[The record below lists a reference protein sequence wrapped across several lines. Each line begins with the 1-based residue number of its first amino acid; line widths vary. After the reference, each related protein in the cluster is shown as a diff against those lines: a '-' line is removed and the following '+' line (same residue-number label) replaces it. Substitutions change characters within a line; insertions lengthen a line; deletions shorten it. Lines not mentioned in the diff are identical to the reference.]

1 MHTCIP
7 NKNQINI
14 SFGVFL
20 FFFFS
25 FTYRA
30 VIGGSLWAEVM
41 LDRSLQSAVSDTSN
55 STVSFAGGAV
65 AAFFISAEAIW

>member
-14 SFGVFL
+14 SFGVFS

-55 STVSFAGGAV
+55 STVSFAGGAG

>member
-7 NKNQINI
+7 NKNQFN
-14 SFGVFL
+14 FVFL
-20 FFFFS
+20 

-55 STVSFAGGAV
+55 SNVSSAPGGAGGAG
-65 AAFFISAEAIW
+65 AAFIITAEAIW

>member
-14 SFGVFL
+14 SFGVFS
-20 FFFFS
+20 FFFS
-25 FTYRA
+25 FTCRA

-55 STVSFAGGAV
+55 STVLSAGG
-65 AAFFISAEAIW
+65 AAFFINAEAIW